1 MLVRGEVIRLNTE
14 FYQYVKKLHLY
25 VEHES
30 RKTARLEKMVL
41 ELQQEIAA
49 LKERPPVQIG
59 NIEYKFDQLK
69 VETLEGTLNI
79 GLNPT
84 DLDGIDDFTVDQKAV
99 NVPIPPKQLFKRT
112 IEIETALNQYLE
124 SDLENIYRSAQTD
137 LGINVDDS
145 YFEFIKNDIK
155 KQLSGRVAQHLQ
167 EQSSSE
173 RGTELS
179 PQLNEKVIDLLKQ
192 EIQNGVFL
200 FLKNL
205 PDNVKEGR
213 S

>member
-1 MLVRGEVIRLNTE
+1 LDAE
-14 FYQYVKKLHLY
+14 FYQYIKKLHLY
-25 VEHES
+25 VEHQS
-30 RKTARLEKMVL
+30 RKTARLEKMIS

-84 DLDGIDDFTVDQKAV
+84 DLDGIDDFTVDQKSV

-112 IEIETALNQYLE
+112 IEIETALNKYLE
-124 SDLENIYRSAQTD
+124 TDLENIYRGAQAE
-137 LGINVDDS
+137 LGISVDDS

-155 KQLSGRVAQHLQ
+155 KQLSGRAAQHLQ
-167 EQSSSE
+167 EQSSGE

-179 PQLNEKVIDLLKQ
+179 PELNERVIDLLKQ

>member
-1 MLVRGEVIRLNTE
+1 MNAE

-25 VEHES
+25 VEHQS
-30 RKTARLEKMVL
+30 RKTARLEKLVI

-84 DLDGIDDFTVDQKAV
+84 DLDGIDDFSVDQKSV

-124 SDLENIYRSAQTD
+124 SDLENIYRSAQTK

-155 KQLSGRVAQHLQ
+155 KQLSGRAAQHLQ

-173 RGTELS
+173 RGTELT

>member
-1 MLVRGEVIRLNTE
+1 MDAE
-14 FYQYVKKLHLY
+14 FYQYLKRLHGY
-25 VEHES
+25 VEHQS
-30 RKTARLEKMVL
+30 KKIAKLEKMIL
-41 ELQQEIAA
+41 EMHKEIAS

-84 DLDGIDDFTVDQKAV
+84 DLEGIEDFTVDQKAV
-99 NVPIPPKQLFKRT
+99 NVPIPQKQLFKRT
-112 IEIETALNQYLE
+112 IELENTLYQYLE
-124 SDLENIYRSAQTD
+124 SDLEKIYRDAQAN

-145 YFEFIKNDIK
+145 YFTFIKDDIK
-155 KQLSGRVAQHLQ
+155 KQLSGRVAYHLK
-167 EQSSSE
+167 ELSATSIGEEFSSE
-173 RGTELS
+173 ING
-179 PQLNEKVIDLLKQ
+179 KVIDLLKQ

-213 S
+213 PE

>member
-1 MLVRGEVIRLNTE
+1 MKRLH
-14 FYQYVKKLHLY
+14 VY
-25 VEHES
+25 VEHQS
-30 RKTARLEKMVL
+30 KKIAKLEKMII
-41 ELQQEIAA
+41 EMHKEIAS

-84 DLDGIDDFTVDQKAV
+84 DLEGIEDFSVDQKAV
-99 NVPIPPKQLFKRT
+99 NVPIPQKQLFKRT
-112 IEIETALNQYLE
+112 IELENTLYQYLE
-124 SDLENIYRSAQTD
+124 TDLENIYRDAQAN

-145 YFEFIKNDIK
+145 YFTFIKDDIK
-155 KQLSGRVAQHLQ
+155 KQLSGRVAYHLK
-167 EQSSSE
+167 ELSATSRGEEFSSE
-173 RGTELS
+173 I
-179 PQLNEKVIDLLKQ
+179 NDKVIDLLKQ

-213 S
+213 PE

>member
-1 MLVRGEVIRLNTE
+1 MEH
-14 FYQYVKKLHLY
+14 QSKKIG
-25 VEHES
+25 
-30 RKTARLEKMVL
+30 KLEKMIL
-41 ELQQEIAA
+41 DMQQEIAS

-79 GLNPT
+79 GLNPS
-84 DLDGIDDFTVDQKAV
+84 DLNEIDDFSVDQKAV

-112 IEIETALNQYLE
+112 IELETTLYQYLE
-124 SDLENIYRSAQTD
+124 TDLEQIYRDAQTN
-137 LGINVDDS
+137 LEITVDDS
-145 YFEFIKNDIK
+145 YFTFIKDDIK
-155 KQLSGRVAQHLQ
+155 KQLSGRVAYHLK
-167 EQSSSE
+167 ELSSTS
-173 RGTELS
+173 RGEELS
-179 PQLNEKVIDLLKQ
+179 PEINAKVIELLKQ

>member
-1 MLVRGEVIRLNTE
+1 MDAE
-14 FYQYVKKLHLY
+14 FYQYIKRLHLF
-25 VEHES
+25 VEHQS
-30 RKTARLEKMVL
+30 KKIGKLEKMIL
-41 ELQQEIAA
+41 DMQQEIAS

-79 GLNPT
+79 GLNPS
-84 DLDGIDDFTVDQKAV
+84 DLNEIDDFSVDQKAV

-112 IEIETALNQYLE
+112 IELETTLYQYLE
-124 SDLENIYRSAQTD
+124 TDLEQIYRDAQTN
-137 LGINVDDS
+137 LEITVDDS
-145 YFEFIKNDIK
+145 YFTFIKDDIK
-155 KQLSGRVAQHLQ
+155 KQLSGRVAYHLK
-167 EQSSSE
+167 ELSSTS
-173 RGTELS
+173 RGEELS
-179 PQLNEKVIDLLKQ
+179 PEINAKVIELLKQ

>member
-1 MLVRGEVIRLNTE
+1 VIRLNTE
-14 FYQYVKKLHLY
+14 FHQYIAKLHFY
-25 VEHES
+25 VEHQS
-30 RKTARLEKMVL
+30 KKIAKLEKMIL
-41 ELQQEIAA
+41 DLQQDIAS

-84 DLDGIDDFTVDQKAV
+84 DLNGIDDFTVDQKAV

-112 IEIETALNQYLE
+112 VEIENALYQYLE
-124 SDLENIYRSAQTD
+124 TDLEGIYRDAQTK
-137 LGINVDDS
+137 LGITVDDS
-145 YFEFIKNDIK
+145 YFTFIKEDIK
-155 KQLSGRVAQHLQ
+155 KQLSGRVAAHLK
-167 EQSSSE
+167 ELSSND
-173 RGTELS
+173 RGTEFS
-179 PQLNEKVIDLLKQ
+179 QEMNEHVIHLLRQ

-213 S
+213 TE

>member
-1 MLVRGEVIRLNTE
+1 MQGRCGVISLNAE
-14 FYQYVKKLHLY
+14 FYQYLKKLHVY
-25 VEHES
+25 VEHQS
-30 RKTARLEKMVL
+30 KKTARLEKMIL

-84 DLDGIDDFTVDQKAV
+84 DLDGIDDFTVDQKSV

-112 IEIETALNQYLE
+112 IEIETALNKYLE
-124 SDLENIYRSAQTD
+124 SDLESIYRGAQAE
-137 LGINVDDS
+137 LGISVDDS
-145 YFEFIKNDIK
+145 FFEFIKNDIK
-155 KQLSGRVAQHLQ
+155 KQLSGRAAQHLQ
-167 EQSSSE
+167 EQSSGE

-179 PQLNEKVIDLLKQ
+179 PELNERVIDLLKQ

>member
-1 MLVRGEVIRLNTE
+1 VIRLDAE
-14 FYQYVKKLHLY
+14 FYQYLKRLHLF
-25 VEHES
+25 VEHQS
-30 RKTARLEKMVL
+30 KKIGKLEKLILDM
-41 ELQQEIAA
+41 QQEIAS

-84 DLDGIDDFTVDQKAV
+84 DLNEIDDFSVDQKAV

-112 IEIETALNQYLE
+112 IELENTLYQYLE
-124 SDLENIYRSAQTD
+124 TDLEQIYRDAQTN
-137 LGINVDDS
+137 LGITVDDS
-145 YFEFIKNDIK
+145 YFTFIKEDIK
-155 KQLSGRVAQHLQ
+155 KQLSGRVAYHLK
-167 EQSSSE
+167 ELSSTS
-173 RGTELS
+173 RGEELS
-179 PQLNEKVIDLLKQ
+179 PVINANVIELLKQ

>member
-1 MLVRGEVIRLNTE
+1 MNAE
-14 FYQYVKKLHLY
+14 FYQYLKKLHIY
-25 VEHES
+25 VEHQS
-30 RKTARLEKMVL
+30 KKTAKLEKMIL

-84 DLDGIDDFTVDQKAV
+84 DLDGIDDFTVDQKSV

-112 IEIETALNQYLE
+112 IEIETALNKYLE
-124 SDLENIYRSAQTD
+124 SDLENIYRGAQAE
-137 LGINVDDS
+137 LGISIDDS

-155 KQLSGRVAQHLQ
+155 KQLSGRAAQHLQ
-167 EQSSSE
+167 EQSSGE
-173 RGTELS
+173 RGTDLS
-179 PQLNEKVIDLLKQ
+179 PELNERVIDLLKQ

-205 PDNVKEGR
+205 PDNIKEGR

>member
-1 MLVRGEVIRLNTE
+1 MDAE
-14 FYQYVKKLHLY
+14 FYQYIKRLHVF
-25 VEHES
+25 VEHQS
-30 RKTARLEKMVL
+30 KKIGKLEKMVL
-41 ELQQEIAA
+41 DMQQEIAS

-84 DLDGIDDFTVDQKAV
+84 DLNQIDDFSVDQKAM

-112 IEIETALNQYLE
+112 IELENTLYQYLE
-124 SDLENIYRSAQTD
+124 TDLEQIYRDAQTN
-137 LGINVDDS
+137 LGITVDDS
-145 YFEFIKNDIK
+145 YFTFIKDDIK
-155 KQLSGRVAQHLQ
+155 KQLSGRVAYHLK
-167 EQSSSE
+167 ELSSTN
-173 RGTELS
+173 RGEELS
-179 PQLNEKVIDLLKQ
+179 PEINANVIELLKQ

-205 PDNVKEGR
+205 PDNVKEG
-213 S
+213 SS

>member
-1 MLVRGEVIRLNTE
+1 MNAE
-14 FYQYVKKLHLY
+14 FYRYLKELHLY
-25 VEHES
+25 VEHQS
-30 RKTARLEKMVL
+30 RKTARLEKMVY
-41 ELQQEIAA
+41 ELQQEIVK

-84 DLDGIDDFTVDQKAV
+84 DLDEIDDFTVDQKAV
-99 NVPIPPKQLFKRT
+99 NVPIPAKQLFKRT

-124 SDLENIYRSAQTD
+124 SDLENIYSDAKKN

-145 YFEFIKNDIK
+145 YFQFIKDDIK
-155 KQLSGRVAQHLQ
+155 KQLSSRVSQHLK
-167 EQSSSE
+167 EQSTGK

-179 PQLNEKVIDLLKQ
+179 PELNEQVIDLLKQ

-213 S
+213 SE

>member
-1 MLVRGEVIRLNTE
+1 MDAE
-14 FYQYVKKLHLY
+14 FYQYLQKLHLY
-25 VEHES
+25 VEHQS

-99 NVPIPPKQLFKRT
+99 NVPIPQKQLFKRT

>member
-1 MLVRGEVIRLNTE
+1 MISLNAE
-14 FYQYVKKLHLY
+14 FYQYLKKLHIY
-25 VEHES
+25 VEHQS
-30 RKTARLEKMVL
+30 KKTAKLEKMIL

-84 DLDGIDDFTVDQKAV
+84 DLDGIDDFTVDQKSV

-112 IEIETALNQYLE
+112 IEIETALNKYLE
-124 SDLENIYRSAQTD
+124 SDLENIYRGAQAE
-137 LGINVDDS
+137 LGISIDDS

-155 KQLSGRVAQHLQ
+155 KQLSGRAAQHLQ
-167 EQSSSE
+167 EQSSGE
-173 RGTELS
+173 RGTDLS
-179 PQLNEKVIDLLKQ
+179 PELNERVIDLLKQ

-205 PDNVKEGR
+205 PDNIKEGR

>member
-1 MLVRGEVIRLNTE
+1 MIRLDAE
-14 FYQYVKKLHLY
+14 FYQYIKRLHLY
-25 VEHES
+25 VEHQS
-30 RKTARLEKMVL
+30 KKIGKLEKMIL
-41 ELQQEIAA
+41 DMQQEIAS

-84 DLDGIDDFTVDQKAV
+84 DLNEIDDFSVDQKAV

-112 IEIETALNQYLE
+112 IELENTLYQYLE
-124 SDLENIYRSAQTD
+124 TDLEQIYRDAQTN
-137 LGINVDDS
+137 LGITVDDS
-145 YFEFIKNDIK
+145 YFTFIKDDIK
-155 KQLSGRVAQHLQ
+155 KQLSGRVAYHLK
-167 EQSSSE
+167 ELSSTN
-173 RGTELS
+173 RGEELS
-179 PQLNEKVIDLLKQ
+179 PEINANVIELLKQ

-205 PDNVKEGR
+205 PDNVKEG
-213 S
+213 SS

>member
-1 MLVRGEVIRLNTE
+1 MDAEI
-14 FYQYVKKLHLY
+14 YQYLKKLHLY
-25 VEHES
+25 VEHQS
-30 RKTARLEKMVL
+30 RKTARLEKVIS

-84 DLDGIDDFTVDQKAV
+84 DMDGIDDFTVDQKAV
-99 NVPIPPKQLFKRT
+99 NVPISPKQLFKRT
-112 IEIETALNQYLE
+112 IEIETAIDQYLE
-124 SDLENIYRSAQTD
+124 SELENIYRGAQAE
-137 LGINVDDS
+137 LGISVDDS

-155 KQLSGRVAQHLQ
+155 KQLSGRVAQHIKDH
-167 EQSSSE
+167 SSNV

-179 PQLNEKVIDLLKQ
+179 PQLNERVIELLKQ

-213 S
+213 P

>member
-1 MLVRGEVIRLNTE
+1 MDAEI
-14 FYQYVKKLHLY
+14 YQYMKRLHVY
-25 VEHES
+25 VEHQS
-30 RKTARLEKMVL
+30 KKIVKLEKMII
-41 ELQQEIAA
+41 EMHKEIAS

-84 DLDGIDDFTVDQKAV
+84 DLEGIEDFTVDQKAV
-99 NVPIPPKQLFKRT
+99 NVPIPQKQLFKRT
-112 IEIETALNQYLE
+112 IELENSLYQYLE
-124 SDLENIYRSAQTD
+124 TDLENIYRDAQAN

-145 YFEFIKNDIK
+145 YFTFIKDDIK
-155 KQLSGRVAQHLQ
+155 KQLSGRVAYHLK
-167 EQSSSE
+167 ELSATSRGEEFSSE
-173 RGTELS
+173 I
-179 PQLNEKVIDLLKQ
+179 NDKVIDLLKQ

-213 S
+213 PE

>member
-1 MLVRGEVIRLNTE
+1 VIRLDTE
-14 FYQYVKKLHLY
+14 IYQYMKRLHVY
-25 VEHES
+25 VEHQS
-30 RKTARLEKMVL
+30 KKIVKLEKMII
-41 ELQQEIAA
+41 EMHKEIAS

-84 DLDGIDDFTVDQKAV
+84 DLEGIEDFSVDQKAV
-99 NVPIPPKQLFKRT
+99 NVPIPQKQLFKRT
-112 IEIETALNQYLE
+112 IELENTLYQYLE
-124 SDLENIYRSAQTD
+124 TDLENIYRDAQAN

-145 YFEFIKNDIK
+145 YFTFIKDDIK
-155 KQLSGRVAQHLQ
+155 KQLSGRVAYHLK
-167 EQSSSE
+167 
-173 RGTELS
+173 ELS
-179 PQLNEKVIDLLKQ
+179 ATSRGEEFSPEINEKVIDLLKQ

-213 S
+213 PE

>member
-1 MLVRGEVIRLNTE
+1 MDTE
-14 FYQYVKKLHLY
+14 FYQYIKKLHLY
-25 VEHES
+25 VEHQS
-30 RKTARLEKMVL
+30 RKTARLEKLVS
-41 ELQQEIAA
+41 ELQKEITA

-84 DLDGIDDFTVDQKAV
+84 DLNEIDDFTVDQNAV
-99 NVPIPPKQLFKRT
+99 NVPIPTKKLFKRT

-124 SDLENIYRSAQTD
+124 SDLENIYRDAQTK
-137 LGINVDDS
+137 LGINVDDA
-145 YFEFIKNDIK
+145 YFEFIKEDIK
-155 KQLSGRVAQHLQ
+155 KQLSGRVAQHLK
-167 EQSSSE
+167 EQSTGKRDTESSSE
-173 RGTELS
+173 
-179 PQLNEKVIDLLKQ
+179 LNEQVIDLLKQ

>member
-1 MLVRGEVIRLNTE
+1 LDAE
-14 FYQYVKKLHLY
+14 FYQYIKRLHLF
-25 VEHES
+25 VEHQS
-30 RKTARLEKMVL
+30 KKIGKLEKMIL
-41 ELQQEIAA
+41 DMQQEIAS

-79 GLNPT
+79 GLNPS
-84 DLDGIDDFTVDQKAV
+84 DLNEIDDFSVDQKAV

-112 IEIETALNQYLE
+112 IELETTLYQYLE
-124 SDLENIYRSAQTD
+124 TDLEQIYRDAQTN
-137 LGINVDDS
+137 LEITVDDS
-145 YFEFIKNDIK
+145 YFTFIKDDIK
-155 KQLSGRVAQHLQ
+155 KQLSGRVAYHLK
-167 EQSSSE
+167 ELSSTS
-173 RGTELS
+173 RGEELS
-179 PQLNEKVIDLLKQ
+179 PEINAKVIELLKQ

>member
-1 MLVRGEVIRLNTE
+1 MDAE
-14 FYQYVKKLHLY
+14 FYQYMKRLHGY
-25 VEHES
+25 VEHQS
-30 RKTARLEKMVL
+30 KKIAKLEKMIF
-41 ELQQEIAA
+41 EMQKEIAS

-84 DLDGIDDFTVDQKAV
+84 DLEGIEDFTVDQKAV
-99 NVPIPPKQLFKRT
+99 NVPIPQKQLFKRT
-112 IEIETALNQYLE
+112 IELENTLYQYLE
-124 SDLENIYRSAQTD
+124 SDLEKIYRDAQAY

-145 YFEFIKNDIK
+145 YFTFIKDDIK
-155 KQLSGRVAQHLQ
+155 KQLSGRVAYHLK
-167 EQSSSE
+167 ELSATSRGEESSSE
-173 RGTELS
+173 I
-179 PQLNEKVIDLLKQ
+179 NDKVIDLLKQ

-205 PDNVKEGR
+205 PDNIKEGR
-213 S
+213 PE

>member
-1 MLVRGEVIRLNTE
+1 LNAE
-14 FYQYVKKLHLY
+14 FYQYIKKLHVY
-25 VEHES
+25 VEHQS
-30 RKTARLEKMVL
+30 RKTARLENMIF
-41 ELQQEIAA
+41 ELQQEIAS

-84 DLDGIDDFTVDQKAV
+84 ELDGIDDFSVDQKSV

-124 SDLENIYRSAQTD
+124 SELENIFLGAQTE
-137 LGINVDDS
+137 LGIKVEDS

-167 EQSSSE
+167 EQS

-179 PQLNEKVIDLLKQ
+179 PHLNEQVIDLLKQ

-205 PDNVKEGR
+205 PDNVKVKEGR